1 MIEQINH
8 IAVKQVSLVGAGPGG
23 IEHLTLKAYKAISLA
38 EVVLYDDL
46 IKHLLEDIVSP
57 GAELIDVGKRLN
69 DGINQNERQ
78 TYINELIHKFYKAG
92 KRVVRLKGGDPMIFG
107 KINEEISFLK
117 GNAVDFEIIPGI
129 SAGQAGAA
137 IFQIPLTVRGK
148 ATELL
153 FSTAQKIN
161 SEVTDYSKWGNL
173 INQGTPLLIYMGAT
187 KIKDIAQAFINEGVT
202 DTVHIHALS
211 KVGTAEQSIFSS
223 TLTKLVNI
231 PAPDIALPAVLVI
244 GKNAIIH

>member
-1 MIEQINH
+1 MIENINH
-8 IAVKQVSLVGAGPGG
+8 ISIKQVSLVGAGPGG
-23 IEHLTLKAYKAISLA
+23 IEYLTLKAYKAITLA
-38 EVVLYDDL
+38 DVILYDDI
-46 IKHLLEDIVSP
+46 IKHLIDEVASP
-57 GAELIDVGKRLN
+57 GVTAIDVGKRLN
-69 DGINQNERQ
+69 DGVDQNERQ
-78 TYINELIHKFYKAG
+78 TTINELILKFYTAG

-107 KINEEISFLK
+107 KINEEISFLRT
-117 GNAVDFEIIPGI
+117 NNVDFDIIPGI

-137 IFQIPLTVRGK
+137 IFQVPLTVRGK

-153 FSTAQKIN
+153 LSTAQKIN
-161 SEVTDYSKWGNL
+161 SQVTDYGKWASI

-211 KVGTAEQSIFSS
+211 NVGTSEQSAFSS

-231 PAPDIALPAVLVI
+231 PAPEIALPAVLII
-244 GKNAIIH
+244 GKHAIIH